1 MFLFDR
7 TRPAFGRRLRTVLL
21 AATFSVLVAVEAHAQ
36 GTLENPGPSSRQSGV
51 GTISGW
57 KCDAGDLALSI
68 DGGPS
73 ATVAYG
79 TGREDTRPVCG
90 DADNGF
96 SYLINWN
103 LLGPGTHTVSLYDNG
118 SKFAEATFDVV
129 TLGTAFILGVT
140 ATKHVV
146 DFPYSGEGT
155 TLEWQEGL
163 QGFTLSDWLPRG
175 TTLVRYSGNL
185 RCKGRSYT
193 SSLRAYGPYTFT
205 SVDGAPS
212 DYIRVNTDS
221 QLRPE
226 PASYSDDAD
235 DCANPI
241 PQPFVLD
248 LLSGRR
254 YTMQWKPS
262 GGLGGYEL
270 ELVND
275 DEVGEPTSVPCFAAG
290 TMVLTTNGEVP
301 IESIE
306 SGDVVV
312 DGDGALSVVSELV
325 KTPVGTAIPVV
336 ELSAD
341 SLAAGTPSRR
351 TVVTPAHP
359 VGTDVAALMYA
370 GEFCGREGVT
380 CEAREVDY
388 VYNLDLGGQYS
399 TFVANGLVAEGLGAT
414 E

>member
-1 MFLFDR
+1 MMLPFDLTICSRNARRR
-7 TRPAFGRRLRTVLL
+7 TALL
-21 AATFSVLVAVEAHAQ
+21 VATFLVLAVDAHAQ
-36 GTLENPGPSSRQSGV
+36 GALENPGPSSRQSGI

-73 ATVAYG
+73 AIVAYG
-79 TGREDTRPVCG
+79 TGREDTRSICG

-129 TLGTAFILGVT
+129 TLGTSFIRGVT

-163 QGFTLSDWLPRG
+163 QSFVLSDWLPRG
-175 TTLVRYSGNL
+175 TTLVRYRGNL
-185 RCKGRSYT
+185 LCKGQSFT
-193 SSLRAYGPYTFT
+193 SSLRANGRYTFT
-205 SVDGAPS
+205 SVDGEPS
-212 DYIRVNTDS
+212 EYIRVDTDN

-226 PASYSDDAD
+226 PVSYSDDAD
-235 DCANPI
+235 CSDLI

-262 GGLGGYEL
+262 GGLGGFEL

-275 DEVGEPTSVPCFAAG
+275 DEIGEPTNVPCFAAG
-290 TMVLTTNGEVP
+290 TVVLTASGEVP

-306 SGDVVV
+306 PGDVVI
-312 DGDGALSVVSELV
+312 DGDGSLRVVSELV
-325 KTPVGTAIPVV
+325 KTPVGTSIPLV
-336 ELSAD
+336 ELSPD
-341 SLAAGTPSRR
+341 SLAAGIPNRR
-351 TVVTPAHP
+351 TVVTPSHP
-359 VGTDVAALMYA
+359 VGPTVASLVYA
-370 GEFCGREGVT
+370 GEFCGSEGVT
-380 CEAREVDY
+380 CGAREVDY
-388 VYNLDLGGQYS
+388 VYNLQLGGQYS